1 MDSVN
6 APARRPARGLDFD
19 ARSAWIAAEAVE
31 PEAAV
36 LMRSPRVRGARA
48 PVAEERTPVGIN
60 LAGGAVA
67 VVAGAFAAAALPA
80 SYPGWR
86 LGIVALAVGG
96 FAAFTGDQLAL
107 AGVVLLGWLVAN
119 GFLENRSGELSW
131 HGSRDFLLATALVLA
146 AAVGLAAGDGYRQL
160 RDLRAR
166 WLAELDRPPDSDEEE
181 CRDG

>member
-1 MDSVN
+1 
-6 APARRPARGLDFD
+6 
-19 ARSAWIAAEAVE
+19 
-31 PEAAV
+31 
-36 LMRSPRVRGARA
+36 
-48 PVAEERTPVGIN
+48 
-60 LAGGAVA
+60 
-67 VVAGAFAAAALPA
+67 
-80 SYPGWR
+80 
-86 LGIVALAVGG
+86 VGG

-131 HGSRDFLLATALVLA
+131 HGSRDFLLVTALVLA